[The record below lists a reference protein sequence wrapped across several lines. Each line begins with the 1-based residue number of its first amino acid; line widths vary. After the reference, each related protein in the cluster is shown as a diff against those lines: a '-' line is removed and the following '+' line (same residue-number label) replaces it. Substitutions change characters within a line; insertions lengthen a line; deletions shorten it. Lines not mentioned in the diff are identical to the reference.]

1 MKIYQGKLQAKGF
14 RIAIVVSR
22 FNSFISERLL
32 EGALEALQK
41 MGAQEAD
48 LTVYKV
54 PGSFEVPIIAKKV
67 AKAKSADGILCV
79 GALIRGDTP
88 HFDFLSAEV
97 TKGLAQ
103 IAMDD
108 GVPVSFGILTVDTV
122 EQGIERAGTKA
133 GNKGYDAAFSLIET
147 LNVHQGGGPPLRA
160 RRGSSRW
167 DNDAGRREC
176 ALQILFE
183 LEFNAGDPEGPGQ
196 RSTGSIRRRR
206 AKSATTGPGL
216 VETSWPT
223 ARTST
228 GPSRRPRRTG
238 AWPGWP
244 SSTGTS

>member
-1 MKIYQGKLQAKGF
+1 MKIHQGKLQAKGF

-67 AKAKSADGILCV
+67 AKSKAADGILCV

-103 IAMDD
+103 IAMED

-147 LNVHQGGGPPLRA
+147 LNVIKEAGLR
-160 RRGSSRW
+160 
-167 DNDAGRREC
+167 
-176 ALQILFE
+176 
-183 LEFNAGDPEGPGQ
+183 
-196 RSTGSIRRRR
+196 
-206 AKSATTGPGL
+206 
-216 VETSWPT
+216 
-223 ARTST
+223 
-228 GPSRRPRRTG
+228 
-238 AWPGWP
+238 
-244 SSTGTS
+244 